1 MEIELGLCPT
11 ISSHQFAACC
21 ASHLSWQSEVSPR
34 HGPEL
39 FYCLGLQDFSV
50 QMQTKPPFCASP
62 VELCHNSLCVWQD
75 QQFFVQFVCMDIVMN
90 GKKIEEMLMGVIL
103 SPSKI
108 NNLTIVWKGL
118 FYYQFYVR
126 VLSLD
131 VCVLC

>member
-1 MEIELGLCPT
+1 M
-11 ISSHQFAACC
+11 
-21 ASHLSWQSEVSPR
+21 
-34 HGPEL
+34 
-39 FYCLGLQDFSV
+39 
-50 QMQTKPPFCASP
+50 
-62 VELCHNSLCVWQD
+62 WQD